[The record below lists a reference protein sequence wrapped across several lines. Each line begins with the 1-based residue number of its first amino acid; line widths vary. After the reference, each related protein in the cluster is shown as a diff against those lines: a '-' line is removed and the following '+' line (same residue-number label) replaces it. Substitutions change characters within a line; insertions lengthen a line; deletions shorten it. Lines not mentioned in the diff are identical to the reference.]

1 MTGDGESAAREHS
14 PAYAWYVVG
23 LLTLAYVCSFIDR
36 QIITLLVGPIK
47 QDLGL
52 SDTEMSYLLGLSFAL
67 FYTVFGFLIAI
78 AADRLNRR
86 NIIAAGIFIWT
97 LMTAACG
104 LAKGYGQLFLAR
116 MGVGFGE
123 GALSPAA
130 LSMISDYFP
139 REKLGRAIAVYST
152 GIAIGSGIALLV
164 GGTVIQAVSTLDTV
178 TLPLVGE
185 LRPWQAAF
193 IIVALPGIP
202 IGLLVLTIREPAR
215 RGRLATN
222 ASRWSL
228 RPAMHQ
234 LRGHWRTYAG
244 IILGMSVLT
253 VMAYGIIGWIPEH
266 FRRTYG
272 WSIGQVSLWFGLVL
286 IVFGPLGAFVGGWL
300 ADRLQR
306 RHGDGYLRAILVGL
320 AILGPGYVLFALMPD
335 PWLSLL
341 WLVPATVGGGIPTS
355 VAGAA
360 LMQVTP
366 NEMRATISAL
376 YYFVISIV
384 GLGLGPTSVAL
395 LTDYWFADE
404 GALRYSIAIVAVV
417 ATVAAVAL
425 MAWARPHFARSTAA
439 AEAWAG
445 PPTRR

>member
-1 MTGDGESAAREHS
+1 MVVSRDDSRQHS
-14 PAYAWYVVG
+14 PAYAWYVVS
-23 LLTLAYVCSFIDR
+23 LLTLAYICSFIDR

-52 SDTEMSYLLGLSFAL
+52 TDTEMSYLLGLSFAL

-86 NIIAAGIFIWT
+86 NIIAAGIFIWS

-104 LAKGYGQLFLAR
+104 LARGYGQLFLAR

-130 LSMISDYFP
+130 LSIISDYFP
-139 REKLGRAIAVYST
+139 REKLGRAISVYSM

-164 GGTVIQAVSTLDTV
+164 GGTVIQLVSTADTV
-178 TLPLVGE
+178 TLPLLGE

-193 IIVALPGIP
+193 VIVALPGIP
-202 IGLLVLTIREPAR
+202 IGLLMFTIREPAR
-215 RGRLATN
+215 RGRSQMA
-222 ASRWSL
+222 AGRWSL
-228 RPAMHQ
+228 QPVRQQ

-244 IILGMSVLT
+244 ICLGMAVLT

-266 FRRTYG
+266 FRRSYG
-272 WSIGQVSLWFGLVL
+272 WTIGQVSLWYGLVL
-286 IVFGPLGAFVGGWL
+286 IVFGPLGAITGGWL

-306 RHGDGYLRAILVGL
+306 RHGDGYLRAVLMGL
-320 AILGPGYVLFALMPD
+320 AILGPGYILFALMPG
-335 PWLSLL
+335 PWLSLA
-341 WLVPATVGGGIPTS
+341 WLVPATLGGAIPTS

-366 NEMRATISAL
+366 NEMRATISAM
-376 YYFVISIV
+376 YYFVLSII
-384 GLGLGPTSVAL
+384 GLGLGPTSIAL

-417 ATVAAVAL
+417 ATVAALAL
-425 MAWARPHFARSTAA
+425 MAWARPHFARSAAA
-439 AEAWAG
+439 AEGWAG
-445 PPTRR
+445 SSASG